1 MKYFIYALLVLSI
14 IMAGFNF
21 TQINFSAPFSKDS
34 YVAVIAVLAALC
46 VIALSL
52 ILLTSKRI
60 EQKYK
65 EVNQ

>member
-14 IMAGFNF
+14 VMVGFNF
-21 TQINFSAPFSKDS
+21 SHIDFGSPFSKDS
-34 YVAVIAVLAALC
+34 FVAVISVLAALC

-52 ILLTSKRI
+52 ILLTSKKI

-65 EVNQ
+65 EVN